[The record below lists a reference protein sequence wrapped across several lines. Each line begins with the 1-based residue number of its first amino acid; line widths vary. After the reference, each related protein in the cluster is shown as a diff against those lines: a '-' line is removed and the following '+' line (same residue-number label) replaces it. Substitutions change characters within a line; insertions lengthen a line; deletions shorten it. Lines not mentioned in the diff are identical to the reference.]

1 MSTKGKFV
9 SKQNLHELVKDR
21 IFILGATVVASLVA
35 VLLLPSQSAASYF
48 SYLLAGLVL
57 LTWHQWRD
65 IFSVGLFQASVAL
78 VLWLCISTLWSEF
91 DKLRDAVSI
100 WIHAVLVISFVIAVA
115 ECQLRGQVQ
124 RWIGPAFAI
133 AGAITAT
140 AAIAN
145 YFIASPEDGR
155 LQGLG
160 QLGSH
165 VVAALVY
172 GGILVV
178 LLHRFFL
185 SRHTPLRLLMALAAS
200 ALAAAVVL
208 TDSRNGWFAASFGL
222 FLLTCAHLFNIR
234 NFRVSLMSAC
244 TIGLV
249 FAWIV
254 LETPVLRAFILPRGD
269 SFRLTIWSE
278 FFDAISQ
285 SPIFGLGIATSGRF
299 VEVDGIT
306 FDHAHNMYISI
317 LYQGGIVALL
327 LFFAVIFR
335 TLVVFLRDYD
345 KADAKLGLALF
356 GVALAGYLWDGH
368 ELIDKAGATWILF
381 WFPVAI
387 AIDLEWRNQQRT

>member
-1 MSTKGKFV
+1 
-9 SKQNLHELVKDR
+9 
-21 IFILGATVVASLVA
+21 
-35 VLLLPSQSAASYF
+35 
-48 SYLLAGLVL
+48 
-57 LTWHQWRD
+57 
-65 IFSVGLFQASVAL
+65 
-78 VLWLCISTLWSEF
+78 
-91 DKLRDAVSI
+91 
-100 WIHAVLVISFVIAVA
+100 
-115 ECQLRGQVQ
+115 
-124 RWIGPAFAI
+124 
-133 AGAITAT
+133 
-140 AAIAN
+140 
-145 YFIASPEDGR
+145 
-155 LQGLG
+155 
-160 QLGSH
+160 
-165 VVAALVY
+165 
-172 GGILVV
+172 
-178 LLHRFFL
+178 
-185 SRHTPLRLLMALAAS
+185 
-200 ALAAAVVL
+200 
-208 TDSRNGWFAASFGL
+208 
-222 FLLTCAHLFNIR
+222 
-234 NFRVSLMSAC
+234 MSAC

-345 KADAKLGLALF
+345 RADAKLGLALF